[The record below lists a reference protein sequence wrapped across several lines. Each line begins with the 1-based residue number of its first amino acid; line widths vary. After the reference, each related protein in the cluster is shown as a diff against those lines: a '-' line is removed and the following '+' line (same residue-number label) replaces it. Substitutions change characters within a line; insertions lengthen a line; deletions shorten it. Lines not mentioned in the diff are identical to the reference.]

1 MTKLL
6 SPCLLIYALLALP
19 QFLQAQSP
27 RTLFGEGAGEGLS
40 LGFYISPAYQLTTAT
55 GRAVHNFQGSA
66 GLLINRRFSI
76 GGAFYASAN
85 EFTPSGEADPNLY
98 LDLYYGGLRAE
109 YIWNPDGLV
118 HLSFPVTVGFG
129 EAEMDLRRG
138 ERDFN
143 EAYFFFVE
151 PGVQVEVNLT
161 SYLRLVAGGT
171 YRFASGMSYT
181 YNNLSQAA
189 NTISGADISGW
200 GIHIGLR
207 IGKL

>member
-1 MTKLL
+1 MTK
-6 SPCLLIYALLALP
+6 SIFPALMICVLCALP

-27 RTLFGEGAGEGLS
+27 RTLFGEGSGEGLS
-40 LGFYISPAYQLTTAT
+40 LGFYVSPAYQLTTAT
-55 GRAVHNFQGSA
+55 GQLVHNFQGSA
-66 GLLINRRFSI
+66 GLLLNRRFSI

-85 EFTPSGEADPNLY
+85 EFTPTGEADPNLY
-98 LDLYYGGLRAE
+98 LDLRYGGLRAE

-118 HLSFPVTVGFG
+118 HLSFPVTVGMG
-129 EAEMDLRRG
+129 EAQMDLRQG
-138 ERDFN
+138 EREFN
-143 EAYFFFVE
+143 EANFFFVE
-151 PGVQVEVNLT
+151 PGVQAEVNLT

-181 YNNLSQAA
+181 YNNPAQAA

-200 GIHIGLR
+200 GVHIGLR